1 MKKET
6 EANLEAEA
14 TVMRLAMGAWVC
26 QAMSTITRLDIP
38 DFLEDHGPAT
48 AEDLVSKHGVAARP
62 ELLERT
68 LRACASAGL
77 VNEDAKGRFGPT
89 VLTRV
94 LAGKSPRSMK
104 HLIAAMGATWWRLWG
119 ELEPILRTGESG
131 PERLFG
137 MSYWDYCQSNPK
149 EMEDFGAAM
158 RSTSQRSLP
167 GILEHSD
174 LSGARRVADIAG
186 GLGHVAIAFLRH
198 YEHLEAVV
206 LDLPELSDMARR
218 DAEAIEA
225 GVRERLTFQPGDM
238 FDSVP
243 PADVYFLKHIIHDWH
258 DEECKRILSNCR
270 QSMIGEGKLLCVDVV
285 LPPMGDTG
293 GFSGKFFD
301 VDMIAFAMGKERREE
316 EWQALYRDSGFEI
329 VAVTPLN
336 DDFGTS
342 LIEGRP
348 V

>member
-1 MKKET
+1 MSRD
-6 EANLEAEA
+6 LESDIEPEA
-14 TVMRLAMGAWVC
+14 TVMRLAMGAWVS
-26 QAMSTITRLDIP
+26 QAMSAITRLDIP
-38 DFLEDHGPAT
+38 DMLEEHGPST
-48 AEDLVSKHGVAARP
+48 AEDLVGKLGVPARAD
-62 ELLERT
+62 LLQRT

-77 VNEDAKGRFGPT
+77 VSEDAEGRFGPT
-89 VLTRV
+89 ALTRV
-94 LAGKSPRSMK
+94 LTEKSPRSMK
-104 HLIAAMGATWWRLWG
+104 HLIEVMGASWWRLWG
-119 ELEPILRTGESG
+119 ELEPIVRTGESG

-137 MSYWDYCQSNPK
+137 MSYWDYCQSEPK

-158 RSTSQRSLP
+158 RSTSRRSLP

-174 LSGARRVADIAG
+174 LSRAGRVADIAG

-198 YEHLEAVV
+198 YEDLEAVV
-206 LDLPELSDMARR
+206 LDLPELSAMAQRE
-218 DAEAIEA
+218 AETIEA
-225 GVRERLTFQPGDM
+225 GVRERLTFLPGDM
-238 FDSVP
+238 FESVP

-270 QSMIGEGKLLCVDVV
+270 SAMLGEGKLLCVDVV
-285 LPPMGDTG
+285 LPPMGDTS

-301 VDMIAFAMGKERREE
+301 VDMIAFAMGKERTEE
-316 EWQALYRDSGFEI
+316 EWRTLFRDSGF
-329 VAVTPLN
+329 AVVSITPLN